1 MTFFQPNLTD
11 KLTPIVVSMDYELF
25 EDVREASRRR
35 RGHLLSP
42 IMRSRNGNKN
52 TDFTLIQRNCGD
64 DDICV
69 PNLVLDTQ
77 M

>member
-1 MTFFQPNLTD
+1 
-11 KLTPIVVSMDYELF
+11 MDYKLF
-25 EDVREASRRR
+25 EDDDENEVNWNNDNNNM
-35 RGHLLSP
+35 LSTLTP
-42 IMRSRNGNKN
+42 VMRARSGNKN

-69 PNLVLDTQ
+69 PDLVLDTH